1 MEIHLGE
8 RMAKE
13 DLGLRHI
20 WREEVTQENLG
31 WRYVVGKRWLVR
43 TWDGGTLG
51 RTWHWRVWDGDTCQ
65 RGNTQRSRVS
75 DPLACTQLV
84 LGPSCHLCLEN
95 VLFPDSFKDSE
106 LQ

>member
-65 RGNTQRSRVS
+65 RGNTQRSSFRPFGLHSVGPGS
-75 DPLACTQLV
+75 KLSPL
-84 LGPSCHLCLEN
+84 S
-95 VLFPDSFKDSE
+95 
-106 LQ
+106 